1 MSNINVLNC
10 NSCFDFIGDYEIKS
24 IEVKTGDE
32 LNGDLMIM
40 ILIENGRYE
49 LRVGMKEGK
58 KEGIGLIVRENGTLF
73 MQRCLKPVHACRNA
87 RR

>member
-1 MSNINVLNC
+1 MSNINAMNC
-10 NSCFDFIGDYEIKS
+10 NSCLNFIGDYEIKS

-32 LNGDLMIM
+32 LNGDQIIV
-40 ILIENGRYE
+40 ILIENEEYE
-49 LRVGMKEGK
+49 LRVSMKEGK